1 MKTKMILRIMVFLEL
16 LPSATIMGQITPVD
30 NIIGID
36 VSTFPQNAGF
46 NYDSCF
52 LLGKNLGMGSV
63 GIFQNWTAIE
73 TTPFTYDFAIMDIAN
88 YYYPAYSMPVDL
100 TITPIHTNNLEV
112 PSDLTSMAFD
122 DPIFINRFKTLLD
135 SIKVHIPNV
144 TLSSL
149 VIGSEFDVYLGTDA
163 ALWMQYA
170 NFYNSVLS
178 YAKTLWPGLN
188 VATELTFNGIT
199 SQNGFAQ
206 ALNTNSDF
214 IGVSYYPLNS
224 DFTVK
229 PVSTIPVDFE
239 TLVGLYPSKP
249 ICFYQYG
256 YPSGTVCNSSET
268 LQARFITQTF
278 ATWDTYAANIRMI
291 DFTWLHDLDTALVNY
306 YGTYYGLTDTVFLE
320 YLHTLGLRRWDAN
333 GTNKAAFEE
342 LQCQAKQ
349 RGYNNLNIHCTD
361 GILDL
366 SINKN
371 YNISIFPNPVQNQLN
386 IQTPFDLYNA
396 EVIIYNTLGQIGKR
410 ISNINSRNTNIETF
424 DLPSGLY
431 FVALKN
437 DGKQISGRFL
447 ITK

>member
-16 LPSATIMGQITPVD
+16 LPSATIMGQITSVD

-122 DPIFINRFKTLLD
+122 DPIFINRFKALLD

-170 NFYNSVLS
+170 NF
-178 YAKTLWPGLN
+178 
-188 VATELTFNGIT
+188 
-199 SQNGFAQ
+199 
-206 ALNTNSDF
+206 
-214 IGVSYYPLNS
+214 
-224 DFTVK
+224 
-229 PVSTIPVDFE
+229 
-239 TLVGLYPSKP
+239 
-249 ICFYQYG
+249 
-256 YPSGTVCNSSET
+256 
-268 LQARFITQTF
+268 
-278 ATWDTYAANIRMI
+278 
-291 DFTWLHDLDTALVNY
+291 
-306 YGTYYGLTDTVFLE
+306 
-320 YLHTLGLRRWDAN
+320 
-333 GTNKAAFEE
+333 
-342 LQCQAKQ
+342 
-349 RGYNNLNIHCTD
+349 
-361 GILDL
+361 
-366 SINKN
+366 
-371 YNISIFPNPVQNQLN
+371 
-386 IQTPFDLYNA
+386 
-396 EVIIYNTLGQIGKR
+396 
-410 ISNINSRNTNIETF
+410 
-424 DLPSGLY
+424 
-431 FVALKN
+431 
-437 DGKQISGRFL
+437 
-447 ITK
+447 